1 MNQVVEYKNII
12 TDELEVKIIDILINK
27 KENNHNYNM
36 IIKRKIKSLSE
47 EEVKYLIE
55 EILYDSLSEIKNYEL
70 CKTDINDIFKRVDNV
85 MDYFYDK
92 SIIDEIEDIEML
104 ADDLIKKSLGINDRN
119 IILPV
124 DVAYLIEYGLPSTIN
139 IKIITN
145 SLFWMILRIVC
156 FNYISLK
163 RL

>member
-1 MNQVVEYKNII
+1 MNQVLEYKNII
-12 TDELEVKIIDILINK
+12 IDELEAKITDILLNK
-27 KENNHNYNM
+27 KEINHNYNM
-36 IIKRKIKSLSE
+36 IIKRKIKFLSE

-55 EILYDSLSEIKNYEL
+55 EILSDSLSEIKNYKL

-124 DVAYLIEYGLPSTIN
+124 DVVYLIEYGLPSTIN

>member
-36 IIKRKIKSLSE
+36 IIKRKIKKLSE

>member
-124 DVAYLIEYGLPSTIN
+124 DVVYLIEYGLPSTIN

>member
-1 MNQVVEYKNII
+1 
-12 TDELEVKIIDILINK
+12 
-27 KENNHNYNM
+27 
-36 IIKRKIKSLSE
+36 
-47 EEVKYLIE
+47 
-55 EILYDSLSEIKNYEL
+55 
-70 CKTDINDIFKRVDNV
+70 

-124 DVAYLIEYGLPSTIN
+124 DVVYLIEYGLPSTIN